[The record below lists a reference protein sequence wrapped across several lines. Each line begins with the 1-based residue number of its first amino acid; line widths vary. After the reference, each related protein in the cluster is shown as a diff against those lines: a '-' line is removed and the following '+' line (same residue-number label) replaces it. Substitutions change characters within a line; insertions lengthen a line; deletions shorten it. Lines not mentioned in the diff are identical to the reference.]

1 MKLPSLALSPQHS
14 FGDVSKRVDLR
25 EKLQCKSFSW
35 YLKNVYP
42 EVFMPDLN
50 PLQFGAVS
58 VCVQWLGRPS
68 FALYSSPSLVLC
80 LAAAVSH
87 HAADLGESR
96 SVKPCFNSFHV
107 TTPQSVPFPPSALPL
122 SPSR

>member
-1 MKLPSLALSPQHS
+1 
-14 FGDVSKRVDLR
+14 
-25 EKLQCKSFSW
+25 
-35 YLKNVYP
+35 
-42 EVFMPDLN
+42 MPDLN

-58 VCVQWLGRPS
+58 VCVQWPGRS
-68 FALYSSPSLVLC
+68 LYSSPSLVLC

-107 TTPQSVPFPPSALPL
+107 TTPQSVPFPSSALPL